1 MQITFDK
8 SAKSF
13 ILESFDK
20 TTNKEGYLVEKGNL
34 EQKVFTQDGQDITEE
49 EFGGII
55 PGSTIFV
62 KNDLPTVMELS
73 DHLKS
78 SDGHS
83 K

>member
-8 SAKSF
+8 SVKNF
-13 ILESFDK
+13 ILDFFDK
-20 TTNKEGYLVEKGNL
+20 TTDKEGYLVEKSNL
-34 EQKVFTQDGQDITEE
+34 EQKVLTQDGQDITED

-62 KNDLPTVMELS
+62 KNDLPTAMELS
-73 DHLKS
+73 DHLKP

-83 K
+83 

>member
-1 MQITFDK
+1 MQITFDT
-8 SAKSF
+8 SAKNF
-13 ILESFDK
+13 ILESFGK
-20 TTNKEGYLVEKGNL
+20 ITNKEGYLVEKSNL
-34 EQKVFTQDGQDITEE
+34 EQKVLTQDGQDITED

-73 DHLKS
+73 DNLKP